1 MRKQF
6 SFEYQNQSNPHKD
19 TDNPVNQSKLEVTA
33 TCTSLA
39 QSAGKRSSTS
49 ESELVLVFSRDW
61 MKKRREFFSQSFS
74 VFDAKLLFDTQM
86 KTMSEFICSFV
97 LFFFPFINMT
107 GL

>member
-1 MRKQF
+1 MYLSGAKRGKKI
-6 SFEYQNQSNPHKD
+6 EYEWVRIGFGF
-19 TDNPVNQSKLEVTA
+19 T
-33 TCTSLA
+33 
-39 QSAGKRSSTS
+39 
-49 ESELVLVFSRDW
+49 RDW

-107 GL
+107 GLWKRRQ